1 MCFVTPIA
9 RTQQVSQCDKLAE
22 VIGWTT
28 LTLLLQKVE
37 RWTRTWNSVVAGK
50 RTHGPTIQALK
61 LTPQEAAPG
70 AESAVYDCLVNEK
83 SPRPLLLAMVS
94 PAFEH
99 GSGKRRLR
107 LFGSTWHSVLLMQT
121 ISCCA
126 DSPTST
132 RLETTSRQTQP
143 HVAQSHWIR
152 YETTEHRTFLRVEED
167 SLSRTLALDM
177 ATLNN
182 SK

>member
-1 MCFVTPIA
+1 
-9 RTQQVSQCDKLAE
+9 
-22 VIGWTT
+22 
-28 LTLLLQKVE
+28 
-37 RWTRTWNSVVAGK
+37 VVAGK

-99 GSGKRRLR
+99 GSGKRRWR

-121 ISCCA
+121 IS
-126 DSPTST
+126 
-132 RLETTSRQTQP
+132 
-143 HVAQSHWIR
+143 AQLQR
-152 YETTEHRTFLRVEED
+152 
-167 SLSRTLALDM
+167 
-177 ATLNN
+177 
-182 SK
+182 